1 MCNDQSKKMRVMQG
15 GGACLDSKSR
25 SPSLRDLL
33 KFAYGINFVKLRR
46 LLLGYC
52 DGSYQSIRRRVYPHQ
67 FLRSA

>member
-1 MCNDQSKKMRVMQG
+1 MYNDQSKKMKVMQG
-15 GGACLDSKSR
+15 GGGLDSKSR
-25 SPSLRDLL
+25 SPSLHDLL
-33 KFAYGINFVKLRR
+33 NFAYGINFVKPRR